1 MAGGHAGHNLVYEA
15 AAGAALL
22 TLFSVSSFPPF
33 FLLPTQ
39 IRNEHVHLPDCPPA
53 RHPSLTASIGSRSL
67 DRYLVFLMLCRAAL
81 FPGRARSIGVRPD
94 GRRSKT
100 AVVKS
105 DSRRGSWTRE
115 FVGEGG
121 EGGCAARRRGLDQC
135 RVVHLNKDH

>member
-1 MAGGHAGHNLVYEA
+1 MNTCICPTVRRPP
-15 AAGAALL
+15 
-22 TLFSVSSFPPF
+22 SVTDGFD
-33 FLLPTQ
+33 
-39 IRNEHVHLPDCPPA
+39 RA
-53 RHPSLTASIGSRSL
+53 GSRSL
-67 DRYLVFLMLCRAAL
+67 TRYLVFLMLCRAAL

-121 EGGCAARRRGLDQC
+121 EGGGAAEGIRSMQGGAS
-135 RVVHLNKDH
+135 